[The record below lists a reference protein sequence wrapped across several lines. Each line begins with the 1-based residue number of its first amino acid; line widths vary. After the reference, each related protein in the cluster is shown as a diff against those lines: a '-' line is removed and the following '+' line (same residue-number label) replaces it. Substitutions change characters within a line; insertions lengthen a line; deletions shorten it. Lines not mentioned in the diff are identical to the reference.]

1 MLMIHLPHNLKCPIM
16 GVTKRVIFSWSFL
29 MNHETLMWNK
39 TAFSY
44 CFVVAKAERQRN
56 VLGCVYW

>member
-1 MLMIHLPHNLKCPIM
+1 
-16 GVTKRVIFSWSFL
+16 